1 VNTIDVPIGRI
12 PVINE
17 EEAKQMVDKIIRYA
31 TNPTGEGFGSWRN
44 RVLLIADHKEG
55 EGSTHVRQADS
66 YSAPIQ
72 SADPCINIDKIYMD
86 NYPLEI
92 TAGKSRFPEGR
103 AALLAALDQGSLIVN
118 YTGHGGEFAWSNSRI
133 FENSDIGNLQN
144 QDRLPVVIT
153 ATCEFGRYDNPDLRS
168 GAELMLLAPEA
179 GAIGLFTTV
188 RLVYSSPNETLNRN
202 LYKHILTFDST
213 KNRMPTLG
221 EVMMRTKNA
230 TFKSGSFSNLNSR
243 NFTLMGDP
251 GLILNYPQLKARIT
265 EINNAPVIEG
275 EIDTLRSLARISI
288 RGVVEDAGGQ
298 QLTNYNGDMDVTV
311 FDKPSRFVTR
321 LSNFTFFW
329 QKNRLFNGKVTVD
342 NGEFFFEF
350 VVPIDISYE
359 NGFGKIS
366 LYFHN
371 DEFDG
376 TGCYRELHIGGT
388 DPDAVVDKQ
397 GPDVDLFM
405 NDNRWRDGGVTGTDP
420 YLYAEVFDENG
431 INSAGVG
438 IGHEITAEL
447 DGGEEFY
454 VLNDFYQSEANSYQ
468 RGTVRYQLNE
478 LAEGP
483 HTLKIRV
490 WDVAN
495 NFAEDETNFIVTSDP
510 IAVLDQV
517 MNYPNPFGDDP
528 TTFMVSHNLDGK
540 DVRLKIVISNLNG
553 QIVKV
558 LEEEFYAVGNVYE
571 GMQWDGKSA
580 NGSPLANG
588 MYVYRVLLEDMA
600 SGQSIEAAS
609 RLVLLR

>member
-1 VNTIDVPIGRI
+1 
-12 PVINE
+12 
-17 EEAKQMVDKIIRYA
+17 
-31 TNPTGEGFGSWRN
+31 
-44 RVLLIADHKEG
+44 
-55 EGSTHVRQADS
+55 
-66 YSAPIQ
+66 
-72 SADPCINIDKIYMD
+72 
-86 NYPLEI
+86 
-92 TAGKSRFPEGR
+92 
-103 AALLAALDQGSLIVN
+103 
-118 YTGHGGEFAWSNSRI
+118 
-133 FENSDIGNLQN
+133 
-144 QDRLPVVIT
+144 
-153 ATCEFGRYDNPDLRS
+153 
-168 GAELMLLAPEA
+168 
-179 GAIGLFTTV
+179 
-188 RLVYSSPNETLNRN
+188 
-202 LYKHILTFDST
+202 
-213 KNRMPTLG
+213 
-221 EVMMRTKNA
+221 
-230 TFKSGSFSNLNSR
+230 
-243 NFTLMGDP
+243 
-251 GLILNYPQLKARIT
+251 
-265 EINNAPVIEG
+265 
-275 EIDTLRSLARISI
+275 SLARISI

-321 LSNFTFFW
+321 LSNFTFSW

-388 DPDAVVDKQ
+388 DPDAVVDTK
-397 GPDVDLFM
+397 GPEIDLFM

-438 IGHEITAEL
+438 IGHEITGEL
-447 DGGEEFY
+447 DGGEAFY
-454 VLNDFYQSEANSYQ
+454 LLNDFYQSEANSYQ

-495 NFAEDETNFIVTSDP
+495 NFSEDETNFIVTSDP

-553 QIVKV
+553 QIVKE

-588 MYVYRVLLEDMA
+588 MYVYRVLLEDMT